1 MSMVSHLEV
10 SGLNTVQFGSES
22 LSGLIT
28 ETFSDSKATRRLNR
42 AYIIRHS
49 AYNSSRDLKE
59 SVDFQPTVDNPFS
72 GICVESASEV
82 LDELEREIKNKR
94 FRRCNINQ
102 ARKLLGVKN
111 AEWFVLRQDGRLMA
125 YAIGIPENDGGY
137 YLNEIGADEEMKGGG
152 FKLME
157 HMEKN
162 ARDRGFKRFHFSSY
176 SDDRSTQ
183 SGLDSFYEKKFVPRG
198 YKVSNAP
205 FEGGLDYTLTFDER

>member
-1 MSMVSHLEV
+1 MIMKKIIDDFYSSPLKKSLRVHL
-10 SGLNTVQFGSES
+10 NES
-22 LSGLIT
+22 QQ
-28 ETFSDSKATRRLNR
+28 E
-42 AYIIRHS
+42 
-49 AYNSSRDLKE
+49 
-59 SVDFQPTVDNPFS
+59 PFS
-72 GICVESASEV
+72 GIRIESASEV

-157 HMEKN
+157 YMEKK

-183 SGLDSFYEKKFVPRG
+183 SGLDSFYKRKFVPRG